1 MYLPQILLR
10 GTSVPKKN
18 YISPYKEEDIM
29 SYMTAHERSICAKI
43 IHTHAAMAAAG
54 NLLPIPGTGFAAD
67 TVTMT
72 TMAMALAAVF
82 GSNIERR
89 VAEAM
94 AISALKKTMLK
105 QPIKTIAKELS
116 KLIPGLGQIVA
127 PAVSAAMLEAAG
139 WSLAEDMAAQRHY
152 QQFTKAA

>member
-1 MYLPQILLR
+1 
-10 GTSVPKKN
+10 
-18 YISPYKEEDIM
+18 
-29 SYMTAHERSICAKI
+29 MTAQERSTCANI
-43 IHTHAAMAAAG
+43 IHTHAALAAAG

-72 TMAMALAAVF
+72 TMAMALASVF
-82 GSNIERR
+82 GASIERR

-105 QPIKTIAKELS
+105 QPIKMIAKELS

>member
-1 MYLPQILLR
+1 
-10 GTSVPKKN
+10 
-18 YISPYKEEDIM
+18 M
-29 SYMTAHERSICAKI
+29 SYMTAQEPSTCAKI
-43 IHTHAAMAAAG
+43 IHSHAALAAAG

-82 GSNIERR
+82 GANIERR